1 MATLIKRGEDSSHY
15 YTKNGE
21 PVHGNLRDA
30 RKVLALPSV
39 TNIIGATLK
48 NEALSRWIIEQAI
61 LSTISLPRLPEEAED
76 DFVKRVILDMDA
88 EKNQKAKLGS
98 RVHALQENLLLK
110 QEIDVDEQK
119 ALWVF
124 YERLRHWNERVTSV
138 HNVEFVVVSEDEAFA
153 GKVDAYITHR
163 EHGKCLV
170 DFKTRTARKL
180 KKGRKLDVRESDCL
194 QLSAY
199 RFALLKGQVDPEP
212 ETKCLSVLIDSETGD
227 VEEHLWS
234 EKSLKDALDVFRSL
248 CRVWRWVKGYDPR
261 CPEADL

>member
-1 MATLIKRGEDSSHY
+1 MSILIRRFEENSHY
-15 YTKNGE
+15 YSPKGE

-48 NEALSRWIIEQAI
+48 NEALTRWIIEQAI
-61 LSTISLPRLPEEAED
+61 VSTISLPKAEGESED
-76 DFVKRVILDMDA
+76 EFVKRVIVDMDA
-88 EKNQKAKLGS
+88 EKNSKAKLGT

-110 QEIDVDEQK
+110 QEIELVEQK
-119 ALWVF
+119 ELWVF
-124 YERLRHWNERVTSV
+124 YENLRRWNERVTQV
-138 HNVEFVVVSEDEAFA
+138 YNTEFVVVSENDAYA
-153 GKVDAYITHR
+153 GKVDAYINHQ
-163 EHGKCLV
+163 EHGKCIV

-180 KKGRKLDVRESDCL
+180 KKGRKLEVRDGDSL

-199 RFALLKGQVDPEP
+199 RNAFLKGVTCVEP

-227 VEEHLWS
+227 VHEHLWAEDS
-234 EKSLKDALDVFRSL
+234 VAEALDVFKSL
-248 CRVWRWVKGYDPR
+248 CKVWRWVKGYDPR